1 VTGDPPEAGLEDVPE
16 PEGTPGIAARLPRK
30 RTAAGALVR
39 DPRGRL
45 VFVVPA
51 YKPGLDIPGGM
62 VEDGESPARACRR
75 EVAEEIGLDLTPGR
89 LLVVDWTPARGVWSD
104 ALALVF
110 DGGVLSEQQARDLRA
125 HDAELLD
132 ALLLTLDEA
141 AARLRPGMLRRLRA
155 ASAALDDGRFRY
167 LENGTDPAA
176 GGT

>member
-62 VEDGESPARACRR
+62 VEDGESPAQACRR
-75 EVAEEIGLDLTPGR
+75 EVAEEIGLDVTPGP
-89 LLVVDWTPARGVWSD
+89 LLVVDWIPARGVWSD
-104 ALALVF
+104 GLALVF
-110 DGGVLSEQQARDLRA
+110 DGGVLTEQQAGALRA
-125 HDAELLD
+125 HDPELLD

-155 ASAALDDGRFRY
+155 ASAALQDGRPRY
-167 LENGTDPAA
+167 LEDGI
-176 GGT
+176 